1 MLALRLI
8 LFPFCVSGLLLAVVE
23 RAAAQTYGY
32 EIRLTQ
38 SIFGERVFKGEIVPE
53 NGRFEEFVDDGNTRV
68 HFTGSVSGDQ
78 VSVYGELLITG
89 NWRFKPFHVDGVF
102 SGATF
107 TRSVVA
113 HSEMGTSARG
123 SVTITR
129 PATAVAAAPA
139 IDLNAESQVASTTP
153 AAASIA
159 PPRKVQPQSAPV
171 PPPVPEEPP
180 LSRRQRM
187 EVQRQ
192 LSGLGLY
199 GSAVDGAFGPETR
212 KAIRSFQRD
221 NGLKAT
227 GYLTD
232 ATVTRLIEKAG
243 VGEEQSVAERRPL
256 PQQSAPEPPATVQSS
271 ASVERMT
278 MSTASAAAV
287 PAPAETPQPVSPADE
302 FDAVIAALEPIDETF
317 VAVKPA
323 NVRAAPKVTADLVEM
338 LKVGDR
344 IDVLGRLPREDWYV
358 VARVGKPLG
367 YVVVGQ
373 LMSETALAE
382 TPAMPPATPAADE
395 AEPSAA
401 PAIAP
406 GLAALDYG
414 RYHAIVIGNDAYT
427 SLPRLN
433 TAVEDAKAVAAILE
447 QDYGFGVTLLTDATE
462 ATIAGT
468 LIKLRWTLAPE
479 DNLLVYYAGH
489 GWYDEEAERGYWLPV
504 DAVLDNR
511 SHWIS
516 NADVTDMLKAIKAKH
531 VIVVADSCYSGTLT
545 RGLAIGGKSTGYV
558 QNIVRR
564 RARTVLTSGG
574 LEPVLDGGGGG
585 NSVFAEAF
593 LDALRGNAGVI
604 DGEGVYQ
611 RVKDQVL
618 LNAEQTPQYG
628 NIRLAGHDGG
638 DFLFVRQR

>member
-1 MLALRLI
+1 MLALRI
-8 LFPFCVSGLLLAVVE
+8 VLFPFCVFGLLLAAIE
-23 RAAAQTYGY
+23 PADAETYGY

-38 SIFGERVFKGEIVPE
+38 TIFGERVFKGEIVPE

-78 VSVYGELLITG
+78 VSVYGELLLSG
-89 NWRFKPFHVDGVF
+89 NWRFKPFHVDGAF
-102 SGATF
+102 SGSTF

-113 HSEMGTSARG
+113 PSEMGTSARG

-129 PATAVAAAPA
+129 PASPVAAAPA
-139 IDLNAESQVASTTP
+139 VKLNAKSQLASRNPAVRFVAPRRPQFQT
-153 AAASIA
+153 A
-159 PPRKVQPQSAPV
+159 PLPPLVPV
-171 PPPVPEEPP
+171 EPP
-180 LSRRQRM
+180 LNRSQRM

-192 LSGLGLY
+192 LGVLGLY
-199 GSAVDGAFGPETR
+199 PSAVDGAFGPETR

-232 ATVTRLIEKAG
+232 ATIARLGAKADLR
-243 VGEEQSVAERRPL
+243 EQQVAAERQAVQDRTAPESPAKTQSSLSL
-256 PQQSAPEPPATVQSS
+256 PPQSAAVSAPPATARPS
-271 ASVERMT
+271 
-278 MSTASAAAV
+278 
-287 PAPAETPQPVSPADE
+287 PPADD
-302 FDAVIAALEPIDETF
+302 FGDVIATLEPIDETF
-317 VAVKPA
+317 VAVKPV
-323 NVRAAPKVTADLVEM
+323 NVRVAPTVTADLVEM
-338 LKVGDR
+338 LTIGDR
-344 IDVLGRLPREDWYV
+344 IDVLGRLPREDWYL
-358 VARVGKPLG
+358 VARAGMPIG

-373 LMSETALAE
+373 LTSETALAE
-382 TPAMPPATPAADE
+382 TRVMPPPAPAASAE
-395 AEPSAA
+395 AGPSTA

-406 GLAALDYG
+406 ELAALDYG
-414 RYHAIVIGNDAYT
+414 RYHAIVIGNDAYA

-433 TAVEDAKAVAAILE
+433 TAIEDAKAVATILE
-447 QDYGFGVTLLTDATE
+447 QDYGFSVSLLTDATE

-479 DNLLVYYAGH
+479 DNLLIYYAGH

-511 SHWIS
+511 SNWIS

-531 VIVVADSCYSGTLT
+531 ILVVADSCYSGTLT
-545 RGLAIGGKSTGYV
+545 RGLAIGGKSTGYIQDIV
-558 QNIVRR
+558 QR

-604 DGEGVYQ
+604 DGEGIYQ

-638 DFLFVRQR
+638 DFLFVRKR

>member
-1 MLALRLI
+1 MLAVRTI
-8 LFPFCVSGLLLAVVE
+8 LWPLCAVGSLLAVIDQAVAE
-23 RAAAQTYGY
+23 TYGY
-32 EIRLTQ
+32 EIRFAQ
-38 SIFGERVFKGEIVPE
+38 SIFGERVFKGEITPR
-53 NGRFEEFVDDGNTRV
+53 NGRFEEFAEDGNTRV
-68 HFTGSVSGDQ
+68 HFTGSVTGER

-89 NWRFKPFHVDGVF
+89 NWRFKPFYVEGSF
-102 SGATF
+102 SDSSF
-107 TRSVVA
+107 TRPVVA
-113 HSEMGTSARG
+113 HSGMGPSARG

-129 PATAVAAAPA
+129 PVAPVAAAPA
-139 IDLNAESQVASTTP
+139 SELSPTNQVASTKP
-153 AAASIA
+153 AMAFASPARKA
-159 PPRKVQPQSAPV
+159 PVQAVPV
-171 PPPVPEEPP
+171 PPLSPTAPDEPG
-180 LSRRQRM
+180 LSRSERM
-187 EVQRQ
+187 TIQRQ
-192 LSGLGLY
+192 LSVLGLY
-199 GSAVDGAFGPETR
+199 RAPVDGSFGPETR

-221 NGLKAT
+221 SGMNAT

-232 ATVTRLIEKAG
+232 ATVVRLAQAAR
-243 VGEEQSVAERRPL
+243 VRDQQLAERQTPPR
-256 PQQSAPEPPATVQSS
+256 QSPTEPAAARSS
-271 ASVERMT
+271 ASIQRVTTPTAET
-278 MSTASAAAV
+278 ETVTSTA
-287 PAPAETPQPVSPADE
+287 ETAD
-302 FDAVIAALEPIDETF
+302 FTAVIAALQPIDETF

-323 NVRAAPKVTADLVEM
+323 KVRAAPKVTADLVDT
-338 LKVGDR
+338 LAIGDR
-344 IDVLGRLPREDWYV
+344 IDVLGRLPGEDWYV
-358 VARVGKPLG
+358 VARAGKPIG
-367 YVVVGQ
+367 YVVTGQ
-373 LMSETALAE
+373 LMSATALAE
-382 TPAMPPATPAADE
+382 TRAMPL
-395 AEPSAA
+395 AA
-401 PAIAP
+401 PAASAAAEQSTPLAIAP
-406 GLAALDYG
+406 ELAALDYG
-414 RYHAIVIGNDAYT
+414 RYHAIVIGNAAYT

-447 QDYGFGVTLLTDATE
+447 KDYGFSVTLLTDATE

-468 LIKLRWTLAPE
+468 LIKLRWTLAPQ

-511 SHWIS
+511 SKWIS

-545 RGLAIGGKSTGYV
+545 RGLAIGGKTTGYV
-558 QNIVRR
+558 QDIVQR

-593 LDALRGNAGVI
+593 LGALRGNAGVI

-638 DFLFVRQR
+638 DFLFVRRR